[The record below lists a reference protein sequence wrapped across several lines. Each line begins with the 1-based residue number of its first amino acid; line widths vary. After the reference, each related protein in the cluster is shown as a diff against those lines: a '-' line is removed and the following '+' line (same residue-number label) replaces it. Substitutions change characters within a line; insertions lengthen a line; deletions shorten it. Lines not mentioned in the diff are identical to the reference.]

1 MNKFFR
7 IIKNIFQKADAKHI
21 IMLSSGVLL
30 GQVVAMLLQPIA
42 TRLYS
47 PEAFGCL
54 SLVVS
59 FGTMFSPVTT
69 LQYHISIVH
78 SPDED
83 EYPLCKL
90 VLLCVCTTSLLL
102 FLGLLVILILDLD
115 EYRSVGHWIL
125 FGAVIHFLSGITNCI
140 ESYNNRH
147 SEYALMTKV
156 TVHRATAGG
165 IVKILLGLLHF
176 ETAGLVLSQCVGT
189 IAGIRKQSQSIIKHY
204 KEILSV
210 SFSDVWRMA
219 KKYSDQPIFAMPGI
233 FILQFSYSFIPVI
246 INTCFSTREGGFFS
260 ITVAILGLPL
270 NLISNNVSRVF
281 FKNASEELEKTGCF
295 SSSFRNTAILLIS
308 ISLVGFSLL
317 WFIAEPLFSIIY
329 GEEWVQSGIFTKILI
344 PMYAARFVMSGLMHG
359 FVISKKQRLK
369 TFLQSL
375 FIVAM
380 AVGYILSK
388 LKIVSIEGFLSY
400 INWTYFLLYIVLFIV
415 LWYQS
420 KKNSNYNKY

>member
-1 MNKFFR
+1 MNKLWQ
-7 IIKNIFQKADAKHI
+7 IIKKIFQKADAKHI

-30 GQVVAMLLQPIA
+30 GQAVAMLLQPIA

-59 FGTMFSPVTT
+59 FGTMFAPVTT

-83 EYPLCKL
+83 EFPLCKL

-102 FLGLLVILILDLD
+102 LLGLLVILVLDLE
-115 EYRSVGHWIL
+115 EYRSVGYWIL
-125 FGAVIHFLSGITNCI
+125 FGAVINFLSGITNCI

-156 TVHRATAGG
+156 TVYRATAGG
-165 IVKILLGLLHF
+165 IAKVLFGLFHF

-189 IAGIRKQSQSIIKHY
+189 ISGIRKQSQSIIKHW

-219 KKYSDQPIFAMPGI
+219 KKYSEQPFFAMPGI

-246 INTCFSTREGGFFS
+246 INTCFSTRDGGFFS
-260 ITVAILGLPL
+260 ITIAILGLPL
-270 NLISNNVSRVF
+270 SLISNNVSRVF
-281 FKNASEELEKTGCF
+281 FKNASLERNKTGCF
-295 SSSFRNTAILLIS
+295 ADSFKSTAMLLTVVSIL
-308 ISLVGFSLL
+308 GFALL
-317 WFIAEPLFSIIY
+317 WLIAEPLFGFVY
-329 GEEWVQSGIFTKILI
+329 GTEWVRSGLFTKLLI
-344 PMYAARFVMSGLMHG
+344 PMYAARFIVTGLMHG
-359 FVISKKQRLK
+359 FVICKKQKTK

-375 FIVAM
+375 FIVA
-380 AVGYILSK
+380 ILGGFVMSK
-388 LKIVSIEGFLSY
+388 YFTITVEQFLTY
-400 INWTYFLLYIVLFIV
+400 INWTYFILYALLFVV
-415 LWYQS
+415 LW
-420 KKNSNYNKY
+420 KYSRLKTNI

>member
-1 MNKFFR
+1 
-7 IIKNIFQKADAKHI
+7 
-21 IMLSSGVLL
+21 
-30 GQVVAMLLQPIA
+30 
-42 TRLYS
+42 
-47 PEAFGCL
+47 
-54 SLVVS
+54 
-59 FGTMFSPVTT
+59 
-69 LQYHISIVH
+69 
-78 SPDED
+78 
-83 EYPLCKL
+83 
-90 VLLCVCTTSLLL
+90 
-102 FLGLLVILILDLD
+102 
-115 EYRSVGHWIL
+115 
-125 FGAVIHFLSGITNCI
+125 
-140 ESYNNRH
+140 
-147 SEYALMTKV
+147 
-156 TVHRATAGG
+156 
-165 IVKILLGLLHF
+165 
-176 ETAGLVLSQCVGT
+176 
-189 IAGIRKQSQSIIKHY
+189 
-204 KEILSV
+204 
-210 SFSDVWRMA
+210 
-219 KKYSDQPIFAMPGI
+219 MPGI

-308 ISLVGFSLL
+308 VSLVGFSLL
-317 WFIAEPLFSIIY
+317 WFIAEPLFSIVY

>member
-1 MNKFFR
+1 MNKFLQ

-30 GQVVAMLLQPIA
+30 GQVIAMLLQPIA

-59 FGTMFSPVTT
+59 FGTMFAPVTT

-78 SPDED
+78 SPDKD
-83 EYPLCKL
+83 EYSLCKL
-90 VLLCVCTTSLLL
+90 VLMCICTTSLLL
-102 FLGLLVILILDLD
+102 LLGLLVVLALDLK
-115 EYRSVGHWIL
+115 EYRSVGYWIL

-156 TVHRATAGG
+156 TVHRTVTGG
-165 IVKILLGLLHF
+165 VVKILLGLFHF

-210 SFSDVWRMA
+210 SFSDVWRVA
-219 KKYSDQPIFAMPGI
+219 KKYSDQPLFAMPGI

-270 NLISNNVSRVF
+270 SLISNNVARVF
-281 FKNASEELEKTGCF
+281 FKNASEELEKTGHF
-295 SSSFRNTAILLIS
+295 FSSFRSTAILLT
-308 ISLVGFSLL
+308 SLSAIGFSLL
-317 WFIAEPLFSIIY
+317 WLIAEPLFSLVY
-329 GEEWVQSGIFTKILI
+329 GEEWIRSGLFTKILI
-344 PMYAARFVMSGLMHG
+344 PMYAARFVVSGLMHG
-359 FVISKKQRLK
+359 FVISKKQKLK
-369 TFLQSL
+369 TVLQTF

-380 AVGYILSK
+380 AVGYVISK
-388 LKIVSIEGFLSY
+388 LELVSVEGFLVY
-400 INWTYFLLYIVLFIV
+400 INWTYFVLYVILFVVLLFQSRIVRK
-415 LWYQS
+415 S
-420 KKNSNYNKY
+420 